1 MRVLYL
7 TTPGEDY
14 LQDGLL
20 YGLRKRLGADL
31 VDWPRKDVMY
41 TNCAKPASE
50 LYGRGFTLWKL
61 LPDIEVARPDA
72 NASIHDAATGFDLL
86 VFASIRRQRSEF
98 AAWSRRRGMA
108 RFTDR
113 PTAVFLDGE
122 DKTRLLIPAML
133 RGKYYK
139 RERTRGTA
147 PLTRPISFAIPS
159 EKLVLRVPTDKP
171 RRFATHVQCDE
182 AYRIPWIAKH
192 CERKYAFDSEGGYRR
207 DLQSS
212 LFGLTMKKA
221 GWDCM
226 RHYEVAANG
235 CVPCFWRLSDKPT
248 VCAPFGL
255 IDGLNCIDFTT
266 AEELDRRTLELQAD
280 PAAYARLAQAAL
292 DWART
297 HAAEAAADRWLA
309 DLAR

>member
-41 TNCAKPASE
+41 ENCAKPTSE
-50 LYGRGFTLWKL
+50 LYGRGFTMWKL
-61 LPDIEVARPDA
+61 LPDIAIDRPPADA
-72 NASIHDAATGFDLL
+72 TIHAAAHGFDLL
-86 VFASIRRQRSEF
+86 VFASIRRQRTEF
-98 AAWSRRRGMA
+98 AAWNSRRGLA

-122 DKTRLLIPAML
+122 DKMRLLVPAVVH
-133 RGKYYK
+133 GKYYK
-139 RERTRGTA
+139 RERTRRTA
-147 PLTRPISFAIPS
+147 TLTRPISFSIPS
-159 EKLVLRVPTDKP
+159 EKLVLRVPREKP

-182 AYRIPWIAKH
+182 AYRVPWIAQH
-192 CERKYAFDSEGGYRR
+192 CERKYAFDTEDAYRR

-226 RHYEVAANG
+226 RHYEVASNG
-235 CVPCFWRLSDKPT
+235 CVPCFWRLSEKPKA
-248 VCAPFGL
+248 CAPFGL
-255 IDGLNCIDFTT
+255 VDGVNCVDFTT
-266 AEELDRRTLELQAD
+266 AEELDRRTLELEAD
-280 PAAYARLAQAAL
+280 PQAYARIAQGAL
-292 DWART
+292 EWARE
-297 HAAEAAADRWLA
+297 HACEAVADRWLA
-309 DLAR
+309 SLAT

>member
-41 TNCAKPASE
+41 TNCAKPTAE
-50 LYGRGFTLWKL
+50 LYGRGFTMWKL
-61 LPDIEVARPDA
+61 LPDIDVERPPKDA
-72 NASIHDAATGFDLL
+72 TIHAAATGCDLL

-98 AAWSRRRGMA
+98 AEWSRRRGLA

-147 PLTRPISFAIPS
+147 PLTRPISFSIPS
-159 EKLVLRVPTDKP
+159 EKLVLRVPALKP

-182 AYRIPWIAKH
+182 AYRIPWIAEH
-192 CERKYAFDSEGGYRR
+192 CERKYAFDSEAAYRH

-226 RHYEVAANG
+226 RHYEVASNG
-235 CVPCFWRLSDKPT
+235 CVPCFWRLSEKPA

-255 IDGLNCIDFTT
+255 IDGVNCIDFTT
-266 AEELDRRTLELQAD
+266 AEELDRRTLELAAD
-280 PAAYARLAQAAL
+280 PAAYARVARGAL
-292 DWART
+292 EWARE
-297 HAAEAAADRWLA
+297 HACEAVAERWLVS
-309 DLAR
+309 LSR